1 MIIKWILLG
10 LLALFVLI
18 WIMNIVNIF
27 LEKLY
32 WRIGKWYILI
42 ALLFAL
48 AGCFYYKECLVDTE
62 IGVTN
67 GLIFGALEFICFY
80 LVFPNLDD
88 ESHYER
94 EIYIDFWDDVKTR
107 TTEAFTP
114 GWLAKL
120 GGILGCIF
128 ISMLLFI
135 IPWSPFI
142 VFGIQAIFIIYVLW
156 H

>member
-10 LLALFVLI
+10 LLVLLVLI

-27 LEKLY
+27 LERLFWK
-32 WRIGKWYILI
+32 IGKWYMLI
-42 ALLFAL
+42 ALLVAL
-48 AGCFYYKECLVDTE
+48 GGCLYFKGFVMSEELE
-62 IGVTN
+62 LKN
-67 GLIFGALEFICFY
+67 GLIFGGLEFICYY

-107 TTEAFTP
+107 TKEVFTP
-114 GWLAKL
+114 GWLSKL
-120 GGILGCIF
+120 GGILGCLFVTI
-128 ISMLLFI
+128 LLFL

-142 VFGIQAIFIIYVLW
+142 VFGIQAIFIIYMLW